1 MRQRSDRLSRAI
13 GYPFDDLSRLEQA
26 LTHRSA
32 GAVNNERHEFLGDAI
47 LGFVI
52 ADTLFQR
59 FSEASEGELSRL
71 RAGLV
76 KKETLAQVARELEL
90 GSYLNLGA
98 GELRSGGQS
107 RDSILADAL
116 EAILA
121 AVYLDGGYSAAHRV
135 VLTLFQQRIEE
146 LPAGAREKDPK
157 TRLQEYLQSG
167 RQPLPRY
174 SIEKIS
180 GEQHQQRFEVEC
192 RVNGIDL
199 VSRGTGDSRRK
210 AEQASARRFLEMMM
224 AGKGKQVK
232 HG

>member
-1 MRQRSDRLSRAI
+1 LSQAI
-13 GYPFDDLSRLEQA
+13 GYRFDDPGRLEQA

-32 GAVNNERHEFLGDAI
+32 AAANNERQEFLGDAI

-52 ADTLFQR
+52 ADTLFHR
-59 FSEASEGELSRL
+59 FPEASEGDLSRL

-121 AVYLDGGYSAAHRV
+121 AVYLDGGYSAVRRV
-135 VLTLFQQRIEE
+135 VLTLFQQRIDG

-157 TRLQEYLQSG
+157 TRLQEYLQS
-167 RQPLPRY
+167 RKQLLPRY
-174 SIEKIS
+174 SIEEIS
-180 GEQHQQRFEVEC
+180 GEQHQQRFKVEC
-192 RVNGIDL
+192 RVDGIDL
-199 VSRGTGDSRRK
+199 VSRGTGASRRK
-210 AEQASARRFLEMMM
+210 AEQVSAKRFLEMMM

>member
-1 MRQRSDRLSRAI
+1 MRQQSDRLGQAI
-13 GYPFDDLSRLEQA
+13 GYPFDDPSRLEQA

-32 GAVNNERHEFLGDAI
+32 GAVNNERQEFLGDAI

-52 ADTLFQR
+52 ADTLFQG
-59 FSEASEGELSRL
+59 FPEASEGELSRL

-90 GSYLNLGA
+90 GGYLNLGA
-98 GELRSGGQS
+98 GELRSGGQA

-121 AVYLDGGYSAAHRV
+121 AVYLDGGYSAVRRV

-167 RQPLPRY
+167 RQPLPQY

-192 RVNGIDL
+192 RVDGIDL
-199 VSRGTGDSRRK
+199 VSRGTGGSRRK

-224 AGKGKQVK
+224 AGRGKQVK